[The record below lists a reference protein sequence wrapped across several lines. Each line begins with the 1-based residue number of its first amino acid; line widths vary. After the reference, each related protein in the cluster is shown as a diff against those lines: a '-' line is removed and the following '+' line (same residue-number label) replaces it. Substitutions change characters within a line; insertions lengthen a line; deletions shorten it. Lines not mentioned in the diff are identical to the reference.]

1 MKLALILAT
10 TLVAVF
16 LLDRLLLAM
25 ESRGWIYYRKSKGDS
40 RPGDAFLAVHQLIE
54 PEKKNLLEVRQDEH
68 EEQDES
74 GDPPD
79 PEEPTRQSN
88 PRTPE

>member
-1 MKLALILAT
+1 MKLALILAAA
-10 TLVAVF
+10 LVALFV
-16 LLDRLLLAM
+16 LDRLLLAM

-54 PEKKNLLEVRQDEH
+54 PEKKHLLEVRQEER

-74 GDPPD
+74 GDPED
-79 PEEPTRQSN
+79 PEQAGRL
-88 PRTPE
+88 